1 MPVRLGYSAAM
12 PVTSITSQ
20 ASMTS
25 VQANRGAKGP
35 KPAKTI
41 TAAPFTPAAQK
52 QANVINTGRTP
63 VRGGKIDI
71 TA

>member
-1 MPVRLGYSAAM
+1 M
-12 PVTSITSQ
+12 PVTSITGQ
-20 ASMTS
+20 ASFTPPKS
-25 VQANRGAKGP
+25 TRVQGP

-52 QANVINTGRTP
+52 QANAINSGRTP
-63 VRGGKIDI
+63 HRGGKVDT